1 MTMKKYIIPKATCI
15 NLAGEETLL
24 LTGSINT
31 DAEDVDVMTREQ
43 YIESPWDDWSE

>member
-15 NLAGEETLL
+15 NLAGKETVL
-24 LTGSINT
+24 LTGSINET
-31 DAEDVDVMTREQ
+31 PEDVAVMTREQ